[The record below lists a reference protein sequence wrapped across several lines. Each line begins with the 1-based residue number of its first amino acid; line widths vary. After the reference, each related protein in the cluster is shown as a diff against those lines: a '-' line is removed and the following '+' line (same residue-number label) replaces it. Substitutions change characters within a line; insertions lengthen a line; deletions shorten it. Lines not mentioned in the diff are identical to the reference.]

1 MNKPTPKRQYPP
13 IYEKLVPIALGLLG
27 VIILGVL
34 IFTLAVA
41 FGLF

>member
-13 IYEKLVPIALGLLG
+13 LYEKLVPIALGLLG

-34 IFTLAVA
+34 IFTFAVA